1 MKVAKCTTIALI
13 KVHLPAY
20 VKEAQEKG
28 GKGIDWR
35 LLSPAKQVGDPILG
49 TYIKF
54 CRSWFAFYPRL
65 II

>member
-1 MKVAKCTTIALI
+1 MKVTKCTTIALI

-35 LLSPAKQVGDPILG
+35 LLSPTKQVGDPILG

-54 CRSWFAFYPRL
+54 CRS
-65 II
+65 